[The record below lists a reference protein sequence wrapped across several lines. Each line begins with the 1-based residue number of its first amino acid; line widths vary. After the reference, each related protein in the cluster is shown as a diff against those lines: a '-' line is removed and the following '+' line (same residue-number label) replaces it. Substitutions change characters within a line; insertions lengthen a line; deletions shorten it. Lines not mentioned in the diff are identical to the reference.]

1 MDKLNFVLSLNG
13 NIAFVAL
20 AATLA
25 AFMAMLLFPGTSAAS
40 DAESLTPRREK
51 IGTIASFTA
60 KGEIPRLKR
69 ELYAGLEVGLSVG
82 EIKEVLMQMYAYC
95 GFPRSLNGIAA
106 FMEVVDERSAKG
118 IEDEEGRVPT
128 PFPQKSKYEIG
139 AEIQTTLAGAP
150 VPTGTGLYTFTPSM
164 DTFLKEH
171 LFCDLVARDNLNL
184 IDREIATVAALA
196 SMKGT
201 EGQLAFHKGALVRV
215 GLPESEVEK
224 LLKTVANPV
233 TDQTQTISRSGSQSS
248 AKGPAEF
255 FTGNVRIDPLFG
267 KTDEMNASAAYVTFE
282 PGARSNWHTHPC
294 GQQLIVV
301 SGVGLT
307 GVWDGPVVEIR
318 AGDVI
323 TCPVGVKHWHGASP
337 TTAMT
342 HIAVTGYQGENAA
355 NWMEPVTDEQYN
367 RK

>member
-1 MDKLNFVLSLNG
+1 MDKLNFVLSLKE
-13 NIAFVAL
+13 NILLFAAL
-20 AATLA
+20 AAI
-25 AFMAMLLFPGTSAAS
+25 FSVLLFPGVSGAS
-40 DAESLTPRREK
+40 DAEILTPRREK

-60 KGEIPRLKR
+60 KGDIPRLKK
-69 ELYAGLEVGLSVG
+69 ELHAGLEAGLSIN

-106 FMEVVDERSAKG
+106 FMEVVDERKAKG
-118 IEDEEGRVPT
+118 IKDEEGRAPT

-150 VPTGTGLYTFTPSM
+150 IPTGTGLYAFTPPM
-164 DTFLKEH
+164 DAFLKEH

-215 GLPESEVEK
+215 GLPEPEVEK
-224 LLKTVANPV
+224 LLNVV
-233 TDQTQTISRSGSQSS
+233 TGTTSEKSQAITRAGSQPS
-248 AKGPAEF
+248 AKGPADF
-255 FTGNVRIDPLFG
+255 FTGNVRIDPLFD

-307 GVWDGPVVEIR
+307 GVWDGPVTEIK
-318 AGDVI
+318 AGDVV

-342 HIAVTGYQGENAA
+342 HIAVTGYLDENAVE
-355 NWMEPVTDEQYN
+355 WMEPVTDEQYN